1 MKNPY
6 TDQLKKPVEPHDSR
20 PFMLKQK
27 LPILVPQFN
36 QLYDNLRS
44 QQAWRYSADNSAGGT
59 FTTVAN
65 QTVSTNVVLRN
76 NPNYRTSQWPG
87 GVQVYLVI
95 RSFSFAPQ
103 TATFATPGA
112 LDIAFV
118 DKSGNLVPIGDFI
131 SNQSGNIGFDT
142 LLSVPVT
149 DPGEQNV
156 GSLNVALN
164 AGATVGTY
172 IWQLGFSY
180 AYLVPALEG
189 YKIEHSHTISEG
201 IDGR

>member
-6 TDQLKKPVEPHDSR
+6 TEQLKKPVEHHDPR
-20 PFMLKQK
+20 PFMIKHR

-44 QQAWRYSADNSAGGT
+44 QQAWRYSSDNSAGGT
-59 FTTVAN
+59 ITTIAG

-76 NPNYRTSQWPG
+76 APNYRTSQWPG
-87 GVQVYLVI
+87 GIQVYLVI
-95 RSFSFAPQ
+95 RFFSFAPQ

-112 LDIAFV
+112 LDISFT
-118 DKSGNLVPIGDFI
+118 DKSGNLAPLGDFI
-131 SNQSGNIGFDT
+131 SNSAFNGGFDT

-156 GSLNVALN
+156 GILNVALN

-172 IWQLGFSY
+172 IWQMGFSY
-180 AYLVPALEG
+180 AYLVPALQG
-189 YKIEHSHTISEG
+189 YKIEHTHAIAEG
-201 IDGR
+201 PEER